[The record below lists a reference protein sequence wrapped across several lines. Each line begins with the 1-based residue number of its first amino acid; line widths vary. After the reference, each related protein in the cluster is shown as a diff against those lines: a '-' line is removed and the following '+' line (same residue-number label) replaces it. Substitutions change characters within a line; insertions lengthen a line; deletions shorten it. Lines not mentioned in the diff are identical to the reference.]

1 MNTKSG
7 SPAQKFLARHKEFLR
22 HWADGLHALEI
33 AQRMG
38 LSPAQLAKHSLK
50 AFEEKA
56 PRKIPGYDCIFWD
69 DLPKKMR
76 DALPNGK
83 PGVLVK
89 YKSCESGIILE
100 ALSRDS
106 TSLEITTA

>member
-56 PRKIPGYDCIFWD
+56 PRKTPGYDCIFWD

-89 YKSCESGIILE
+89 YDSCESGIILE

-106 TSLEITTA
+106 TSPEITTA

>member
-56 PRKIPGYDCIFWD
+56 PRKLLG
-69 DLPKKMR
+69 
-76 DALPNGK
+76 
-83 PGVLVK
+83 
-89 YKSCESGIILE
+89 
-100 ALSRDS
+100 
-106 TSLEITTA
+106 TTAFSGTNYLKRSGTLCPMESQESL

>member
-50 AFEEKA
+50 AFEEEA
-56 PRKIPGYDCIFWD
+56 P
-69 DLPKKMR
+69 
-76 DALPNGK
+76 GK
-83 PGVLVK
+83 FLG
-89 YKSCESGIILE
+89 
-100 ALSRDS
+100 
-106 TSLEITTA
+106 TTAFSGTIYLKRCGTLCPMESQESL

>member
-50 AFEEKA
+50 AFEEEA

-69 DLPKKMR
+69 DFPRACLQTSYR
-76 DALPNGK
+76 
-83 PGVLVK
+83 
-89 YKSCESGIILE
+89 SQISE
-100 ALSRDS
+100 AARHTKAAKTSASLS
-106 TSLEITTA
+106 